1 MPLVCTSNLS
11 IPTRDVLRV
20 GGRLLSFA
28 SRVQGWLPT
37 SVERTN
43 RVESRCLEGRNL
55 ADAVSRFQI
64 NICAGR
70 VFCMAIACIWWAVHP
85 ETLIVGPAEIL
96 EFRRTFL
103 QWSGRI
109 ATLSGDLSRT
119 CGGSRIP

>member
-1 MPLVCTSNLS
+1 MIVS
-11 IPTRDVLRV
+11 IPCA
-20 GGRLLSFA
+20 GGLLA
-28 SRVQGWLPT
+28 GVK
-37 SVERTN
+37 RTN
-43 RVESRCLEGRNL
+43 RAESRCLEGRNL

-64 NICAGR
+64 NICARR

-85 ETLIVGPAEIL
+85 ETLIVGLAEIL

-109 ATLSGDLSRT
+109 ATLSGELSRT